1 MDNRAM
7 GNLEGLAF
15 SPVKED
21 RSKAAM
27 PPPTA
32 APPKAKKGTG
42 NGANNKSS
50 SAPSVKAAVPTSAP
64 SRRDKLIKWKEEKEM
79 KRKQMASK
87 AKPQVFKVSKALD
100 HKEDANLFMSSKN
113 KTKSAA
119 KPAAKPVNRPAPVPQ
134 RSTRSSTRSAAK
146 PPAKAPTNGVKDTSR
161 TRAPVKKVEPAPSTR
176 TRRGPPP
183 PPTSKPASSR
193 MPSTRSAVSSDR
205 APSTTRQSA
214 RLATKPAPPQSKTG
228 RTTRGAKV
236 EKPALVVK
244 KAAPV
249 VEKVAPAVEKEEETV
264 EEEIEEEENVELEV
278 EPAKPVIDEATFN
291 VNNQRGSS
299 MLAETFGR
307 PEGFTFSMAVPN
319 LPFTP
324 ISPASASIFL
334 FPTAK
339 SNTALTPSQ
348 RRCSTPYS
356 LRPLRSLGQQ
366 QEQGPIPPQPIM
378 TEVEDFAMETDTS
391 KPVETESDVKPETEN
406 MPETTENERTPMPQE
421 EVAMETEDPAKAE
434 TDVHVQGEAVT
445 GEPVERKPSE
455 STDTSPVQE
464 KDLQYFKNLVS
475 SETTRLLDRC
485 SIWEKVMSDNKLS
498 EEVLGEI
505 RSSIGKAK
513 LLIGQRFKQFLGL
526 VKDCEFGLGE
536 KVTHCSDLEGFWEMI
551 YFQVEDV
558 DTLFKELEK
567 LQANNWQREEKK
579 VDKPKLIKKKKPV
592 TKKPVGGEAA
602 AKRIAARERLLA
614 AKAAM
619 QAKATRKAESE
630 KVVFEGGFFKVESPA
645 RKATPAKTKE
655 LREDGL
661 SRQALQNRTNIM
673 ASPASNLRSPA
684 LLKRTNIM
692 ASPASTL
699 CSPALKK
706 MTIMASPG
714 SNVCSPALQ
723 SKRTKMMES
732 PVINLCSPLRRKT
745 RKSSMGFGLSKAA
758 SLFTPEKDTP
768 EKGAPVQDLISWN

>member
-1 MDNRAM
+1 
-7 GNLEGLAF
+7 
-15 SPVKED
+15 
-21 RSKAAM
+21 
-27 PPPTA
+27 
-32 APPKAKKGTG
+32 
-42 NGANNKSS
+42 
-50 SAPSVKAAVPTSAP
+50 
-64 SRRDKLIKWKEEKEM
+64 
-79 KRKQMASK
+79 
-87 AKPQVFKVSKALD
+87 
-100 HKEDANLFMSSKN
+100 
-113 KTKSAA
+113 
-119 KPAAKPVNRPAPVPQ
+119 
-134 RSTRSSTRSAAK
+134 
-146 PPAKAPTNGVKDTSR
+146 
-161 TRAPVKKVEPAPSTR
+161 
-176 TRRGPPP
+176 
-183 PPTSKPASSR
+183 
-193 MPSTRSAVSSDR
+193 
-205 APSTTRQSA
+205 
-214 RLATKPAPPQSKTG
+214 
-228 RTTRGAKV
+228 
-236 EKPALVVK
+236 
-244 KAAPV
+244 
-249 VEKVAPAVEKEEETV
+249 
-264 EEEIEEEENVELEV
+264 
-278 EPAKPVIDEATFN
+278 
-291 VNNQRGSS
+291 

-307 PEGFTFSMAVPN
+307 PEGFTFSMAVPD

-356 LRPLRSLGQQ
+356 LRPLRSLGKQ
-366 QEQGPIPPQPIM
+366 QEQGPIPPQPIL

-406 MPETTENERTPMPQE
+406 KPETTENERTPVPQE
-421 EVAMETEDPAKAE
+421 EVAMETEDTAKAE
-434 TDVHVQGEAVT
+434 TDVQGEAVT

-455 STDTSPVQE
+455 STDASPVQE

-485 SIWEKVMSDNKLS
+485 SIWETIMSDNKLS

-513 LLIGQRFKQFLGL
+513 LLIDQRFKQFLGL
-526 VKDCEFGLGE
+526 VKNCEFGLGE

-579 VDKPKLIKKKKPV
+579 VDKPKIIKKKKPV
-592 TKKPVGGEAA
+592 TKKLVGGEAA

-714 SNVCSPALQ
+714 SNLCSPALQ

-732 PVINLCSPLRRKT
+732 PLTNLCSPIRRKT